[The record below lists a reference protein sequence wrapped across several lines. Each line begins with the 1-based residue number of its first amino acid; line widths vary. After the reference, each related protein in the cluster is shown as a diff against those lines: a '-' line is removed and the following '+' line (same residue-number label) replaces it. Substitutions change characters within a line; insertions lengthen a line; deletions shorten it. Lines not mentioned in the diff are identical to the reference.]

1 MQIRISEE
9 LNTILLYARDEAM
22 RTGSYA
28 IGADHLM
35 LGILRHGENAA
46 CLLLRELGIDL
57 KEFKRYV
64 DSCLFRS
71 QSVPYGASDRMTV
84 GRSAQNVI
92 NMAAFESL
100 KVGSE
105 EVQALHL
112 LLALSRATE
121 TASAPWLSAHGAGT
135 RELLARLEERGWRS
149 KPSVPAPAEEEVKKS
164 VESQIQS
171 LVFITPSSGSGSG
184 KKIPS

>member
-46 CLLLRELGIDL
+46 CLLLQELGVDL
-57 KEFKRYV
+57 TAFKRFV
-64 DSCLFRS
+64 DSCLFRER
-71 QSVPYGASDRMTV
+71 SVPYSAEDRMTV

-92 NMAAFESL
+92 NMAAFEAL
-100 KVGSE
+100 KVGSDQ
-105 EVQALHL
+105 VKSLHL
-112 LLALSRATE
+112 LLALSRAADTVG
-121 TASAPWLSAHGAGT
+121 TPWLSERGAGT
-135 RELLARLEERGWRS
+135 REMMERLEARGWRAS
-149 KPSVPAPAEEEVKKS
+149 AVQAPAEEEVRETM
-164 VESQIQS
+164 ESQIRS
-171 LVFITPSSGSGSG
+171 LVLITPSSGGG
-184 KKIPS
+184 NLPS

>member
-46 CLLLRELGIDL
+46 CLLLQELGVDL
-57 KEFKRYV
+57 TAFKRFV
-64 DSCLFRS
+64 DSCLFRER
-71 QSVPYGASDRMTV
+71 SVPYSAEDRMTV

-92 NMAAFESL
+92 NMAAFEAL
-100 KVGSE
+100 KVGSD
-105 EVQALHL
+105 EVKSLHL
-112 LLALSRATE
+112 LLALSRAADTVG
-121 TASAPWLSAHGAGT
+121 APWLSERGAGT
-135 RELLARLEERGWRS
+135 REMMERLEARGWRTS
-149 KPSVPAPAEEEVKKS
+149 AVQAPAEEEVRETM
-164 VESQIQS
+164 ESQIRS
-171 LVFITPSSGSGSG
+171 LVLITPSSGSG
-184 KKIPS
+184 KLPS

>member
-46 CLLLRELGIDL
+46 CLLLQELGVDL
-57 KEFKRYV
+57 AAFKRFV
-64 DSCLFRS
+64 DSCLFRER
-71 QSVPYGASDRMTV
+71 SVPYSAEDKMTV

-92 NMAAFESL
+92 NMAAFEAL
-100 KVGSE
+100 KVGSDQ
-105 EVQALHL
+105 VRSLHL
-112 LLALSRATE
+112 LLALSRASE
-121 TASAPWLSAHGAGT
+121 TAGAPWLAERGAGT
-135 RELLARLEERGWRS
+135 KEMMERLEARGWRRA
-149 KPSVPAPAEEEVKKS
+149 PAAQAPAEEEVRQTM
-164 VESQIQS
+164 ESQVRS
-171 LVFITPSSGSGSG
+171 LVLIGPSSAGGTL
-184 KKIPS
+184 PS

>member
-46 CLLLRELGIDL
+46 CLLLQELGVDL
-57 KEFKRYV
+57 GAFKRFV
-64 DSCLFRS
+64 DSCLFRER
-71 QSVPYGASDRMTV
+71 SVPYSAEDKMMV

-92 NMAAFESL
+92 NMAAFEAL
-100 KVGSE
+100 KAGSE
-105 EVQALHL
+105 EVRSLHL
-112 LLALSRATE
+112 LLALSRATD
-121 TASAPWLSAHGAGT
+121 TAGAPWLAERKAGT
-135 RELLARLEERGWRS
+135 REMLEALRSRGWFRAAS
-149 KPSVPAPAEEEVKKS
+149 EQAPAEEEVRQT
-164 VESQIQS
+164 VESQLRS
-171 LVFITPSSGSGSG
+171 LVLISPSSSGG
-184 KKIPS
+184 RLPS

>member
-46 CLLLRELGIDL
+46 CLLLQELGVDL
-57 KEFKRYV
+57 AAFKRYV
-64 DSCLFRS
+64 DSCLFRER
-71 QSVPYGASDRMTV
+71 SVPYSAEDKMTV

-92 NMAAFESL
+92 NMAAFEAL
-100 KVGSE
+100 KVDSS

-112 LLALSRATE
+112 LLALSRASD
-121 TASAPWLSAHGAGT
+121 TAGAPWLSKHGAGT
-135 RELLARLEERGWRS
+135 RELMERLEARGWRRS
-149 KPSVPAPAEEEVKKS
+149 AAVHPAEEEVRKTM
-164 VESQIQS
+164 ESQLRS
-171 LVFITPSSGSGSG
+171 LVLIKPSSRSG
-184 KKIPS
+184 KLPS

>member
-35 LGILRHGENAA
+35 LG
-46 CLLLRELGIDL
+46 
-57 KEFKRYV
+57 
-64 DSCLFRS
+64 LFRER
-71 QSVPYGASDRMTV
+71 SVPYSAEDRMTV

-92 NMAAFESL
+92 NMAAFEAL

-105 EVQALHL
+105 EVKSLHL
-112 LLALSRATE
+112 LLALSRAADTVG
-121 TASAPWLSAHGAGT
+121 TPWLSERGVGT
-135 RELLARLEERGWRS
+135 REMMERLEARGWRAS
-149 KPSVPAPAEEEVKKS
+149 AVQAPAEEEVRETM
-164 VESQIQS
+164 ESQIRS
-171 LVFITPSSGSGSG
+171 LVLITPSSGGG
-184 KKIPS
+184 NIPS